1 MSKKRRK
8 GRQSIKMLNPV
19 RLQKS
24 AGTYIFVEDRELN
37 EAEFQDLNDMVKR
50 EFGIDLDKEEK

>member
-19 RLQKS
+19 RRRKS
-24 AGTYIFVEDRELN
+24 AAAYIPEEDRELT
-37 EAEFQDLNDMVKR
+37 EAEFQDLNDMVKQ